1 VVLIDDT
8 YCRFQLKA
16 AANVENKYNQNFYGV
31 YCTCGKP
38 YPDPEGDEDDMLQ
51 CAICEDWYH
60 LKVSMPFYIIF
71 LIRISYISQILNI
84 SLQTFLLLFTML

>member
-1 VVLIDDT
+1 
-8 YCRFQLKA
+8 LKA
-16 AANVENKYNQNFYGV
+16 AANIENKYNQNFYGI

-60 LKVSMPFYIIF
+60 LKVSMLF
-71 LIRISYISQILNI
+71 LIVFMIHVLYILNFRYLI
-84 SLQTFLLLFTML
+84 LNLSPFIYNTVNNNK